1 MSEINNNTVIISG
14 TNRVITRGIT
24 TKTISDSDWTQYIV
38 PIMDPL
44 WSTDKDRLQTFKFWD
59 DGTTQSYTC
68 NKTKYVRNHTTGEY
82 FWKDYI
88 FDEPNLSTA
97 TDFVVKIREAFD
109 AVLSVEIDDIDR
121 KFKRVM
127 RDETGLSL
135 SRIKGWR
142 DFFLTTSDWTMLED
156 APVTADEKLLW
167 KDYRSRIRALP
178 DAFESGIKVLAKI
191 DLPIDPLV
199 YKKHYQPHNAGV
211 AYLASDEQFIQFPPD
226 SDKTAAAGYQ
236 NQLDLIMHEYVML
249 ALRFSRPAP
258 LYNVP
263 SSSHLTDP
271 VEVLIAQIEEDQ
283 KKLDEAKAAAGM

>member
-68 NKTKYVRNHTTGEY
+68 NKTKFVRNHTTGEY

-97 TDFVVKIREAFD
+97 TEFVVKIREAFD

-142 DFFLTTSDWTMLED
+142 DFFLATSDWTMLED

-178 DAFESGIKVLAKI
+178 DAFESGIQVLTTI
-191 DLPIDPLV
+191 NIPIDPWV
-199 YKKHYQPHNAGV
+199 YKKHFLPYNASVG
-211 AYLASDEQFIQFPPD
+211 YLATDEQFIQFPPA
-226 SDKTAAAGYQ
+226 SDRTGT
-236 NQLDLIMHEYVML
+236 DISSSMDTIMETYIML
-249 ALRFSRPAP
+249 ACKFMRPSP
-258 LYNVP
+258 MFNVA
-263 SSSHLTDP
+263 SISHLSDP
-271 VEVLIAQIEEDQ
+271 VEVLIQQMERDQ
-283 KKLDEAKAAAGM
+283 KLLDDAKAAAGM